1 MQGGPEILSGCGIWA
16 MREELRRWG
25 LELCP
30 HLATEPALLVHLPPY
45 ALQDQQQQALS
56 TQLSLDMGLLE
67 V

>member
-1 MQGGPEILSGCGIWA
+1 